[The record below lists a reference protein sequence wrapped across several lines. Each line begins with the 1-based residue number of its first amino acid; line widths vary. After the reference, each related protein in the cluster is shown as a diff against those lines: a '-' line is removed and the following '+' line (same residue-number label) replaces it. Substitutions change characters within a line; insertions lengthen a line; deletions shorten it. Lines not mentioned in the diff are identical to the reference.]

1 MYFVNL
7 TATREQNG
15 TERFEVMWGVGDKV
29 RERTEDVS
37 SFLDAADVAQHYLN
51 KLFEFGCSAVRSELN
66 QFNAGAFDF
75 CDRYIVGN
83 PINQH

>member
-37 SFLDAADVAQHYLN
+37 SFLDGTDVAKHYLD
-51 KLFEFGCSAVRSELN
+51 KLFSIIIIIQVISDFFRSFLLK
-66 QFNAGAFDF
+66 
-75 CDRYIVGN
+75 
-83 PINQH
+83 

>member
-37 SFLDAADVAQHYLN
+37 SFLDGTDVAKHYLD
-51 KLFEFGCSAVRSELN
+51 KLFEFGCSAVRYELT
-66 QFNAGAFDF
+66 QFDAGALDF
-75 CDRYIVGN
+75 HDTWIVAN
-83 PINQH
+83 YKQNW